1 MTVTVFDDDDSGTDT
16 TTIAIGLGVVPT
28 AVPDGPYGPVFEGSS
43 VVVDGSGS
51 FDDGVVVS
59 HEWSSNEGS
68 FGDPLMAVTEYSPT
82 DEGSGI
88 HTITL
93 EVCDDDGLCGAGQ
106 AEVTVTNA
114 VPMVTSVTSDGPV
127 DEGSVVSV
135 SASFTDAGEA
145 DIHTATID
153 WGEGPVM
160 ATVVQGAGSGTVS
173 GDHTFAADGTFP
185 VEVCVTDDDADVDC
199 DSSLSLLST
208 MWRRRSPQE
217 QLKLV

>member
-1 MTVTVFDDDDSGTDT
+1 
-16 TTIAIGLGVVPT
+16 
-28 AVPDGPYGPVFEGSS
+28 
-43 VVVDGSGS
+43 
-51 FDDGVVVS
+51 
-59 HEWSSNEGS
+59 
-68 FGDPLMAVTEYSPT
+68 MAVTEYSPT

-114 VPMVTSVTSDGPV
+114 VPTVTSVTSDGPV

-135 SASFTDAGEA
+135 SASFTDAGVA

-199 DSSLSLLST
+199 DSSLSVVVNNVAPTVTAGAAQVGVTGVDVTLNAVTFTDPGDSGLHTASIN
-208 MWRRRSPQE
+208 WGDGSLIP
-217 QLKLV
+217 